1 MKRSDF
7 KHTLFVAAAVLLLGC
22 ANGTSGRAG
31 SVAAEPQFPPG
42 PALFVARDA
51 DSTMYLFGTLHLR
64 RPGTPWGGARA
75 QAGVAEAE
83 EIWTEL
89 LISPESDAQTQQLA
103 VQLGMA
109 PADRPLS
116 SWLTPEQNARLAA
129 VAQGLGVQPQMLEPM
144 RPWLAGI
151 TLSVLPMMRA
161 GYDPSAGAD
170 RQIDAFGDANGKRM
184 RAFETAAEQVGLLA
198 NFSEEV
204 QRQMLLEAIDE
215 VEKGP
220 AQMERMT
227 TAWETGDLATLEQM
241 VIDEVR
247 LEYPAFYEVLLANR
261 NDAWVVTLKQEL
273 EGSGV
278 DFVAVGA
285 GHMLGEDGLVAQL
298 RAAGYA
304 VERVE

>member
-1 MKRSDF
+1 MKRSDLR
-7 KHTLFVAAAVLLLGC
+7 HMLFVAAAALLVSC
-22 ANGTSGRAG
+22 ASGRTGGAAQA
-31 SVAAEPQFPPG
+31 AAEPQFPPG
-42 PALFVARDA
+42 PALFVTRDA

-103 VQLGMA
+103 IQMGMA

-129 VAQGLGVQPQMLEPM
+129 VAQGLGIQPRMLEPM

-161 GYDPSAGAD
+161 GYDPNAGAD

-198 NFSEEV
+198 NFNEEV
-204 QRQMLLEAIDE
+204 QRQMLLETIEE
-215 VEKGP
+215 VERGP
-220 AQMERMT
+220 EQMEQMA
-227 TAWETGDLATLEQM
+227 TAWEVGDLATLERM
-241 VIDEVR
+241 VIDDVR
-247 LEYPAFYEVLLANR
+247 TDYPAFYEVLLANR
-261 NDAWVVTLKQEL
+261 NDAWVATLKQEL
-273 EGSGV
+273 EGTGV

-285 GHMLGEDGLVAQL
+285 AHLLGEDGLVAQL
-298 RAAGYA
+298 RAAGYS